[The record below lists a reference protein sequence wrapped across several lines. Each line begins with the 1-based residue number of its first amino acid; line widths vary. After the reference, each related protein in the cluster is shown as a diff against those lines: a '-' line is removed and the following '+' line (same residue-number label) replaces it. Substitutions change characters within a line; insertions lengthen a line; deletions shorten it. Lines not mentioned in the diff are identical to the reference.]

1 MAVALVGL
9 VLADTAWARPADDG
23 RERGRRDRPTQER
36 AVQERA
42 APERSTRDR
51 ASRQRAA
58 RERVEVEEVLS
69 VSDGQFVVLLRT
81 VAKPMRYLPIWVGE
95 SEALAIRLKLDR
107 RHPPRP
113 MTLNLLETVMRQ
125 GDIVLREIA
134 IDGMRGGV
142 FLGKIKVSRGAKR
155 WSIDSRPSDAIGLA
169 LGKRAPIW
177 VTKAVL
183 NSASFDPE
191 DLDNEA
197 SHSGP
202 DDLGETL

>member
-9 VLADTAWARPADDG
+9 LLADIAWARPADDG
-23 RERGRRDRPTQER
+23 RERVRRERPARERGAQER
-36 AVQERA
+36 
-42 APERSTRDR
+42 
-51 ASRQRAA
+51 A
-58 RERVEVEEVLS
+58 RERVEVEEVLA
-69 VSDGQFVVLLRT
+69 VSDDQFVVLLRT

-177 VTKAVL
+177 VTKSVL

-191 DLDNEA
+191 DLDNQTSE
-197 SHSGP
+197 SRPG
-202 DDLGETL
+202 DLGETL